1 MTRPLVYLVDDDA
14 SVREGL
20 TLLLESAGLAVSAHA
35 RAEDMLAAYLPCVPA
50 CLVLDLALPGHSGL
64 ELQEMLL
71 ARGFH
76 PPIIFL
82 TGHGDVPAAVK
93 ALKLGAM
100 DFLQKP
106 VIDPQTLLDRVE
118 TAIARHRL
126 QLERDATRNRAQG
139 LLAMLTPRERQVMD
153 SIVAGKANKV
163 MAMELG
169 ISERTVEQ
177 HRARVMHK
185 LEVHSVP
192 DLVRLVQEA
201 SN

>member
-1 MTRPLVYLVDDDA
+1 
-14 SVREGL
+14 
-20 TLLLESAGLAVSAHA
+20 
-35 RAEDMLAAYLPCVPA
+35 MLAAYLPCVPA